1 MKKLKSFFVALLLSS
16 QLSFAVAVESFS
28 VAANEVHQAFSHT
41 QAIEHHHHDAF
52 ETHVSHGTTDPA
64 HQHVTDTFQSSA
76 LLPDTELFAIVVMVK
91 VLIAPLPQAP
101 PSVFLDGLLR
111 PPRATV

>member
-28 VAANEVHQAFSHT
+28 VAANEVHHVFSHK
-41 QAIEHHHHDAF
+41 QAIEHHHHDAV
-52 ETHVSHGTTDPA
+52 ETHIDHGTADTS

-76 LLPDTELFAIVVMVK
+76 LLPHTELFAIVMVVK
-91 VLIAPLPQAP
+91 VLIAPYPQAP